1 MKKIDTAIK
10 KETLYIAAWV
20 IVLSALMQ
28 AIFLIVAQFTSLTW
42 DYTFLLGNLLSA
54 GIGILNFFLMGLS
67 VQRALSKDEKGAKNT
82 MKISQLYRFL
92 LLVLVLIIG
101 IVLPCFSNWT
111 VIIPVFFPRIA
122 LFIRPLFNKKAK

>member
-67 VQRALSKDEKGAKNT
+67 VQRALNKDEKGAKNT

-92 LLVLVLIIG
+92 LLLIVLIIG
-101 IVLPCFSNWT
+101 IIAPCFSNWT
-111 VIIPVFFPRIA
+111 VVIPIFFPRIA
-122 LFIRPLFNKKAK
+122 LLIRPLFNKRIK